1 MLAFAERFPG
11 HDTIVLGRNFRSRS
25 EILEPA
31 VPCIGH
37 NERRVAK
44 ALIAMRGAGGGVR

>member
-11 HDTIVLGRNFRSRS
+11 HARIVLGRNFRSRS

-31 VPCIGH
+31 VRASRTTSGGS
-37 NERRVAK
+37 RR
-44 ALIAMRGAGGGVR
+44 R